1 MTIPENTAIIGKIP
15 GYNANIDSTHEFE
28 QELLKGVTFVD
39 LRPMTYQLG
48 TAIGGSTSTGAIDN
62 VLNFFDGVFNDL
74 VKAQKMNGLFKK
86 DSTVSK
92 EVFRRVLDR
101 MQDDFKLSED
111 FADKDMIRIVCANDS
126 TFTEQFS
133 NSFGGENGIATMV
146 NAAKTKWSDSK
157 MGFLQKGLKSYSHA
171 DMIDLAGSMH
181 NATSGLG
188 ASASD
193 IATGVAF
200 GMNIATPTTWDSSQ
214 YTSTLS
220 VFLKLVAPI
229 GTEECVQRNIV
240 EPMMYLLA
248 ASSPLTYSG
257 LMYGFPLLW
266 DVQAHGI
273 TNFRIGAIAALSFIR
288 GSFETTFNTNLQ
300 PTVIDVRLTIVPL
313 LNDFAVQPDDSID
326 SDVFTDSIYKNPDS
340 LGVQNPLDVWTGT
353 MNRHPNASRKSDSTI
368 LTIKL

>member
-15 GYNANIDSTHEFE
+15 GYNENIDSSKEFE

-39 LRPMTYQLG
+39 LRPMSYQMGTPLG
-48 TAIGGSTSTGAIDN
+48 GGEVKDTFD
-62 VLNFFDGVFNDL
+62 FFTGVFTDL
-74 VKAQKMNGLFKK
+74 KEAQKKNGLFTKETTISK
-86 DSTVSK
+86 D
-92 EVFRRVLDR
+92 VFHRILTR
-101 MQDDFKLSED
+101 MQWDFELSDDFPK
-111 FADKDMIRIVCANDS
+111 KDMIRIVCANDS

-133 NSFGGENGIATMV
+133 NSFGGENGIATIV
-146 NAAKTKWSDSK
+146 NAAKEKWNSSK
-157 MGFLQKGLKSYSHA
+157 MGVLQKGLKSYSHS

-181 NATSGLG
+181 TKINGLG
-188 ASASD
+188 NSAGAAD
-193 IATGVAF
+193 VATGVAF

-220 VFLKLVAPI
+220 IFLKLVAPV
-229 GTEECVQRNIV
+229 GTEECIKRNIV

-273 TNFRIGAIAALSFIR
+273 TNFRIGAIAAVSFIR
-288 GSFETTFNTNLQ
+288 GSFETTFNTMLQ

-313 LNDFAVQPDDSID
+313 LNDFAVQPDDAEGVSKT
-326 SDVFTDSIYKNPDS
+326 VESIYDNPES
-340 LGVQNPLDVWTGT
+340 LGVQNPLDVITGT
-353 MNRHPNASRKSDSTI
+353 LNKHPKGPATAEKV